1 MNKQIL
7 SEYIDAC
14 ELIKETEEDIKRLNK
29 RKQMI
34 IQANVKGSN
43 PEFPYQEKHF
53 KIKGSPFSYVDDSAL
68 QYQEKILEER
78 KAKAEAI
85 KRKVEEW
92 MNMLP
97 VRMQRIIRM
106 RYFEKMAW
114 EEIAKRMGRKATAD
128 SVRMEFKN
136 FLK

>member
-53 KIKGSPFSYVDDSAL
+53 KIKGSPFSYVDDSEL